1 MPSSSAIKQKAKEC
15 LKNNFS
21 AAFAVGFLA
30 LAVQALLLVFTGFI
44 ATLCNA
50 TVGQTV
56 AAVIAAVFGAAAV
69 LFLYLP
75 ILLGAVRWFWFS
87 TGGSSVP
94 PAEALHFFC
103 RTDEYL
109 KAVSLGLKLL
119 IRLVLGALLCY
130 LPALLLTVFSQPAL
144 YERVGLQMPYWLG
157 SIWVFKNLF
166 IALGSVALLVF
177 MLRYGVAPVLLI
189 NNNKLSTAEALH
201 LSTVVLKGQIG
212 YTLGFILTLFGWFL
226 LNLLFFPKL
235 YSVPYFLSVYAV
247 YVREIITHYNKQA
260 ALCNQTYFP
269 NYRATL

>member
-1 MPSSSAIKQKAKEC
+1 MPSSSAIKQKAKEF

-44 ATLCNA
+44 ATLCDA

-56 AAVIAAVFGAAAV
+56 ATVIAAVFGAAAV

-94 PAEALHFFC
+94 P
-103 RTDEYL
+103 
-109 KAVSLGLKLL
+109 
-119 IRLVLGALLCY
+119 
-130 LPALLLTVFSQPAL
+130 
-144 YERVGLQMPYWLG
+144 
-157 SIWVFKNLF
+157 
-166 IALGSVALLVF
+166 
-177 MLRYGVAPVLLI
+177 
-189 NNNKLSTAEALH
+189 AEALH